1 MRRLRLL
8 LRLFAIERT
17 LLRHGLD
24 EIVVHT
30 HRFRTVVALRKL
42 LYFGRRASRGPLGE
56 RIRLALEELGPLF
69 VKFGQAVSVRRDLLP
84 REIADELAKL
94 QDKVPPFPGEEVVAI
109 LERAFGRPV
118 DETFAEFDSN
128 ALAAASIAQ
137 AHAAKLPDGQE
148 VVVKVLRPKV
158 RAMIR
163 RDLEVLF
170 AIAELAERYWPEAR
184 RLRPLEVVA
193 EFEKTLDHELDLMR
207 EAASAAQLKRNF
219 EGSDQLYVPDVHWD
233 WCRPNVLTTERIFGV
248 PINDI
253 EELKRCGANIRRLA
267 ENGVEIFF
275 TQVFRHNFFHAD
287 MHPGN
292 IFVDVTDPEH
302 PRYVAVDF
310 GIVGSLS
317 SRDQMYLAENFLAFF
332 KRDYRRVAKLHVD
345 SAWVPEDTRVDE
357 LEAAVRAVCEPVFN
371 KPLKDISFGVVLLR
385 LLETARRFDMEVQPQ
400 LVLLQKTLLAI
411 EGLGR
416 ELYPELDLWST
427 AMPILENWVRERQD
441 PRTQA
446 KLIVDNLPQIAED
459 LRLVPELLH
468 KIIRR
473 TERRLSE
480 SPAVRGRLAGR
491 TFRGPGR
498 AVRRQFAGAVLLIA
512 GVLWTGLE
520 AAPVWVGWIGAGA
533 GLLLLFVGRRRPPGR
548 RRTR

>member
-17 LLRHGLD
+17 LLRYGLD
-24 EIVVHT
+24 EIVTRT
-30 HRFRTVVALRKL
+30 HLFRPWAALRKL
-42 LYFGRRASRGPLGE
+42 LVFRPRASRGPLGE

-84 REIADELAKL
+84 RDIADELAKL
-94 QDKVPPFPGEEVVAI
+94 QDKVPPFPGEEVVSI
-109 LERAFGRPV
+109 LERAFGRKV
-118 DETFAEFDSN
+118 DETFAEFDAT

-137 AHAAKLPDGQE
+137 AHVAKLPGGQE
-148 VVVKVLRPKV
+148 VVVKVLRPNV

-170 AIAELAERYWPEAR
+170 AIAALAERYWPEAR
-184 RLRPLEVVA
+184 RLRALEVVA
-193 EFEKTLDHELDLMR
+193 EFEKTLEHELDLMR

-219 EGSDQLYVPDVHWD
+219 EGSDQLYVPEVHWD
-233 WCRPNVLTTERIFGV
+233 YCRPNVLTTERIFGV
-248 PINDI
+248 PISDI
-253 EELKRCGANIRRLA
+253 DELKRRGTNIRRLA

-292 IFVDVTDPEH
+292 IFVDVSDPDR
-302 PRYVAVDF
+302 PLYAAVDF

-317 SRDQMYLAENFLAFF
+317 ARDQMYLAENFLAFF

-345 SAWVPEDTRVDE
+345 SAWVPEHTRIDE

-371 KPLKDISFGVVLLR
+371 KPLKDISFGVALLR
-385 LLETARRFDMEVQPQ
+385 LLETARRFDMQVQPQ

-416 ELYPELDLWST
+416 ELYPELDLWRT
-427 AMPILENWVRERQD
+427 AKPILEEWVRERQD

-446 KLIVDNLPQIAED
+446 KLLVENLPQIAED
-459 LRLVPELLH
+459 LRLLPELLH
-468 KIIRR
+468 RIIRR
-473 TERRLSE
+473 TEQRLNE
-480 SPAVRGRLAGR
+480 SPASRRRVRGRG
-491 TFRGPGR
+491 FRGPGR
-498 AVRRQFAGAVLLIA
+498 GFGRRFAGAVLLIA

-520 AAPVWVGWIGAGA
+520 AAPIWLGWVGAGA
-533 GLLLLFVGRRRPPGR
+533 GLLLLFVRGRRPPGR
-548 RRTR
+548 RQRR